1 MTSKINHDGGQDQHR
16 YNIHNLLQTPQQQLQ
31 PQNFS
36 IHPLPYSITEPYQPP
51 KLESYHPPKF
61 ELTKL
66 TATLDQSDSAAED
79 SRKLDTMCAVLKAMI
94 CQEGSSSASVHRF
107 VEMFEKI
114 SWNQTQLE
122 EALENF
128 GKVSQPKESVEDS
141 NPGLNFANQTQVAA
155 DSFSKSIKVEPSF
168 EKGDLLTAGSFS
180 QSNLA
185 FNGYGKE
192 NVGAD
197 IFDQINN
204 IEIVK
209 KKPEPVEV
217 LPKVLP
223 TESGAKRKV
232 QCTPR
237 GGKRARR
244 VCGTCSACVN
254 RPTTPDCQAC
264 NNCLDQKRYGGPGKL
279 KKACIKRLCVLVLK
293 PHEQQQL
300 NQNNPRSRSPPE
312 AFEETSNSSTVST
325 ASSGAPRTLQPV
337 SQPQQQQSV
346 SDFSSITTTS
356 TGQMVLS
363 APAYNVDSGTVS
375 FTFAPMV
382 TGANGTPVFNIIP
395 NISTSTAPVGN
406 SGTCYAPAL
415 NATPMSMPSVT
426 PISMPTMSTPMSIP
440 SGAPPMSM
448 PTMSMPSGPT
458 MSMPVFATQGQ
469 GSPSQEQ
476 RVLDCREF

>member
-1 MTSKINHDGGQDQHR
+1 MTSKVNHDGGQEQHR
-16 YNIHNLLQTPQQQLQ
+16 MFNIHNLLQTPQLQ

-36 IHPLPYSITEPYQPP
+36 INPLPYNLPTEPYQPP
-51 KLESYHPPKF
+51 KLESYQPPKFEVTPKF

-66 TATLDQSDSAAED
+66 TATLDESDSAAED
-79 SRKLDTMCAVLKAMI
+79 SRKLDTMCSVLKSMI

-107 VEMFEKI
+107 VETFEKI
-114 SWNQTQLE
+114 SWNQNELE
-122 EALENF
+122 AALENF
-128 GKVSQPKESVEDS
+128 GQVSLTKDTNVVTDH
-141 NPGLNFANQTQVAA
+141 GLKFANQTQVAA
-155 DSFSKSIKVEPSF
+155 DSFAKSVKVEPSF
-168 EKGDLLTAGSFS
+168 EKGDLLTAGSFV

-209 KKPEPVEV
+209 KKSPEPVEL
-217 LPKVLP
+217 LPKVQP
-223 TESGAKRKV
+223 AENGAKRKT

-237 GGKRARR
+237 AGNGKRARR

-300 NQNNPRSRSPPE
+300 NNGQNNARSRSPPD
-312 AFEETSNSSTVST
+312 AYDETSNSSTLST
-325 ASSGAPRTLQPV
+325 ASSGATRSLQPV

-346 SDFSSITTTS
+346 SDFSSITTNS

-382 TGANGTPVFNIIP
+382 TGAGGTPVYNIIP
-395 NISTSTAPVGN
+395 NINTTNAGVGN
-406 SGTCYAPAL
+406 TGYAPAP
-415 NATPMSMPSVT
+415 TGSVISMPS
-426 PISMPTMSTPMSIP
+426 
-440 SGAPPMSM
+440 GASMSM

-458 MSMPVFATQGQ
+458 MSMPVFATQV
-469 GSPSQEQ
+469 SPSQDSQEQ